1 MIEYA
6 WLHRMQTVRLFAYR
20 FDAADFSPH
29 GEASIPVAWVA
40 SRRVRPLGPPEPVGD
55 LLALHADAGIELRLV
70 DSLWPWWRAVI
81 KSTVA
86 FSGIRLRN
94 ARGGE
99 APASEHPATEHP
111 GSDLNLSLA

>member
-1 MIEYA
+1 MIEHA

-29 GEASIPVAWVA
+29 GEVSIPVAWVA

-94 ARGGE
+94 ARGGGE
-99 APASEHPATEHP
+99 APASEHPGE
-111 GSDLNLSLA
+111 